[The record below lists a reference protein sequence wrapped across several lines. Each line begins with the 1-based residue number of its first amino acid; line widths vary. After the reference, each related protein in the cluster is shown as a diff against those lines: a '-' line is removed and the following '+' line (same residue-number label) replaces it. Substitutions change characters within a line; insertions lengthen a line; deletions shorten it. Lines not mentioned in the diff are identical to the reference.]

1 MKFSKKGKSSSG
13 SSAGRNLTKPIAVLI
28 ITAFVGFGI
37 YSAWETN
44 PNVRSA
50 IGQYIDN
57 GDIKT
62 LEVRYTPEKIME
74 LYGKELLSEGER
86 SFQKAELKFYPHTL
100 LDVKYS
106 TADKNTKEGILLWS
120 LVDGE
125 MVINCDRWETTH
137 GFQDAINAQA
147 NRNDFKI
154 LNALEKSKGK
164 LTIDQLQKELH
175 VEEEIFLSWL
185 ENAKEKHLVIQKGNE
200 VQLHFQNPR
209 LFVSPQTKMSQ
220 CAVSKPYNYAQKVS
234 RRYSPS
240 QIEKTARAAFGQDFT
255 IRSQEAIFLP
265 VYSIEILNPDGSV
278 RTADFNAVT
287 GTPVVL
293 R

>member
-1 MKFSKKGKSSSG
+1 MGFSKKGSSFSDG
-13 SSAGRNLTKPIAVLI
+13 EGNLTKRLAIFIVL
-28 ITAFVGFGI
+28 AFVGFGV
-37 YSAWETN
+37 YSLWETN
-44 PNVRSA
+44 PNVRNA
-50 IGQYIDN
+50 IGQYVDN

-62 LEVRYTPEKIME
+62 LEVRHTPEKIMD
-74 LYGKELLSEGER
+74 LYGKELLSQGER
-86 SFQKAELKFYPHTL
+86 VFQKAELKFYPHIL

-106 TADKNTKEGILLWS
+106 AGDNSTKEGFLLWS

-137 GFQDAINAQA
+137 GFQDAINAHA

-164 LTIDQLQKELH
+164 LTVEQLKKELH
-175 VEEEIFLSWL
+175 VEEEILLPWL
-185 ENAKEKHLVIQKGNE
+185 ENAKEKHLVIQKGND

-209 LFVSPQTKMSQ
+209 LLVTPQTKMSQ
-220 CAVSKPYNYAQKVS
+220 CIVSKPYNHAQKVS
-234 RRYSPS
+234 RNYSPS

-255 IRSQEAIFLP
+255 IRSQEVIFLP

-278 RTADFNAVT
+278 RTADFNGVT
-287 GTPVVL
+287 GLPMARVA
-293 R
+293 